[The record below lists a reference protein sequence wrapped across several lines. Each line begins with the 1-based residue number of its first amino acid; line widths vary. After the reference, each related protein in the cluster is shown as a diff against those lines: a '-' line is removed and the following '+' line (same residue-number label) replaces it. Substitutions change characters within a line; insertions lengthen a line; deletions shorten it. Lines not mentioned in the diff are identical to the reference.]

1 MKKILSFLMIT
12 FMILP
17 LSGQEKKVK
26 TGWKFG
32 GALPAI
38 SFDTDLGFQYG
49 ALAEFYNYGDGSI
62 YPDYLDH
69 IYAEVSRF
77 TKGSGVYRFMYESN
91 QLIPGVHMT
100 SDLSYLPDQANHF
113 YGFNGAE
120 SIFNTDWMDEEAAV
134 TEAGCFIALKGTCSD
149 SRAIFREDWQV
160 NIYNGVQGLHF

>member
-69 IYAEVSRF
+69 IYMQKYPVLQR
-77 TKGSGVYRFMYESN
+77 
-91 QLIPGVHMT
+91 
-100 SDLSYLPDQANHF
+100 
-113 YGFNGAE
+113 
-120 SIFNTDWMDEEAAV
+120 EAAF
-134 TEAGCFIALKGTCSD
+134 TGSCTNRTSSSPGFT
-149 SRAIFREDWQV
+149 
-160 NIYNGVQGLHF
+160 